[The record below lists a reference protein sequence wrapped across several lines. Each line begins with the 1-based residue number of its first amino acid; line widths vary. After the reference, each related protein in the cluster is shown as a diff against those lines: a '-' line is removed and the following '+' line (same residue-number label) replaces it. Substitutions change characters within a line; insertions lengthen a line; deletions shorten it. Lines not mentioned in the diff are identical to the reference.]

1 MGAISMPIPMD
12 TSTPTTRSAPRAIGY
27 RPSDSG
33 TFPVVTA
40 RLRDL
45 TDEQNER
52 VRDLVRELLRR
63 EGNSQTSLAPRL
75 GMRQPALSGFL
86 ARRQGTSYAMA
97 TRAARLAIVSV
108 DDVLAGRSLSL
119 DPYPAR
125 ARALSVL
132 ADDAHP
138 LAVAYVRSLCPARGD
153 EVTALEWCRIL
164 SHWDA
169 EARAGRL

>member
-1 MGAISMPIPMD
+1 MGAISMPIPMS
-12 TSTPTTRSAPRAIGY
+12 TSTPTTQQTPRPIGY

-33 TFPVVTA
+33 TFPIVTA

-86 ARRQGTSYAMA
+86 ARRQGTSYAMV
-97 TRAARLAIVSV
+97 TRAAKLAGVSV
-108 DDVLAGRSLSL
+108 DDVLAGRALSL

-138 LAVAYVRSLCPARGD
+138 LAVAYVRALSPARGD